1 MIGFCL
7 WVYWC
12 ASLLVDA
19 GEWLGYVCYD
29 IIECLLKTSSLGL
42 CFIYLLTETGLFRL
56 YIINSFYNPCI
67 LAVIKLYLIYTDL
80 ILKYNFIYK

>member
-29 IIECLLKTSSLGL
+29 IIECLLKTSSLACVL
-42 CFIYLLTETGLFRL
+42 FIY
-56 YIINSFYNPCI
+56 
-67 LAVIKLYLIYTDL
+67 
-80 ILKYNFIYK
+80 